1 MEQHTV
7 LLIGGGGRESALAWK
22 IAQSAY
28 LKQLYIAPGNAGTEQ
43 YGANVPIAATDIQ
56 ALCDFAITH
65 HVSFVIV
72 GPDDPLS
79 LGAVDAFR
87 ALSIPVFGPTRNAA
101 QLEWSKA
108 YSKEVMLS
116 AKVPTAAYA
125 THTNYA
131 EALAYAQSQ
140 TLPIVIKA
148 SGLALGKGVYICTS
162 AQEVTD
168 ALEEIMLKKVHKD
181 AGDAVVI
188 EQFLVG
194 REISAHAISDGTTTH
209 LFPPAQDHKRAGE
222 LDTGKNTGGM
232 GTIAPVPWVT
242 DALQEKIRAAVV
254 SPTLSYMKS
263 IGITFTG
270 CLFPGLMITDD
281 DPFTLEFN
289 ARFGDP
295 ETQVYMRLLESDVLE
310 LLFYASIGQLSRVTP
325 SWKQAYAVNIVLA
338 SAGYPDSYEK
348 GKVIKGISEAETVEG
363 VIVFHAGTQKKE
375 GAYVTSGGRVLGVS
389 ALGSSLNQAL
399 QRAYEAVDHISFEGK
414 QYRRDIGK
422 KSLA

>member
-43 YGANVPIAATDIQ
+43 YGTNVPIAATDIQ

-162 AQEVTD
+162 AQEVTE

-188 EQFLVG
+188 EQYLVG

-242 DALQEKIRAAVV
+242 NALQEKIRAAVV

-281 DPFTLEFN
+281 GPFTLEFN

-399 QRAYEAVDHISFEGK
+399 QRAYAAVDHISFEGK

-422 KSLA
+422 KSLT